1 MTGTKTKMGIK
12 NKGEGENEEEEEE
25 KAKILSRDKRV
36 VGAEGWGRR
45 CVGKRGGK
53 ITACLTNWLHRG
65 KAFLYF
71 AHTHR
76 EHALASKARLQPR
89 VPSILPSSSSSPAPC
104 PCKSGGRNKATGNHP
119 SGTLAW
125 WWRHLVPLDAE
136 FYGGETCTHCSCNQV
151 VRRCGLSPLLVSP
164 FDHPFYFLSM

>member
-1 MTGTKTKMGIK
+1 MVQAT
-12 NKGEGENEEEEEE
+12 
-25 KAKILSRDKRV
+25 
-36 VGAEGWGRR
+36 GWGRR
-45 CVGKRGGK
+45 CVEKRGGK

-89 VPSILPSSSSSPAPC
+89 VPSILPFLFVFSRSVL
-104 PCKSGGRNKATGNHP
+104 CKSGGRNKATGNRP

-125 WWRHLVPLDAE
+125 WWRHLVPLGAE

-151 VRRCGLSPLLVSP
+151 VRRCGYFSPSRLPSLTPFTFLALHVSRS
-164 FDHPFYFLSM
+164 DGKQDDWN